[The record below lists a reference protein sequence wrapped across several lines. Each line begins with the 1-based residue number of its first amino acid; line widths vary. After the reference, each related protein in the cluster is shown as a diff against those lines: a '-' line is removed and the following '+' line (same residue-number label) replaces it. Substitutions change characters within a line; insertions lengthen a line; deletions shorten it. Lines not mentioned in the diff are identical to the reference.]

1 MGCLPHGNRVA
12 LTGKW
17 HIVAQPV
24 KPLKTK
30 GRHILVIDD
39 ESAVAK
45 AIIMMLKFEGHIA
58 EAAASGEAALAM
70 LEQHNYD
77 LIITDY
83 SMPGIKGDQLASL
96 MRESRPN
103 LPIIMVTASAEDFM
117 AGGRPTVNV
126 DVVIGKPFS
135 LNSLREAIG
144 LASADRIVAK

>member
-1 MGCLPHGNRVA
+1 MGCLPHGNRFA
-12 LTGKW
+12 FTGKW
-17 HIVAQPV
+17 HTVVQPV

-96 MRESRPN
+96 IRESRPN

-135 LNSLREAIG
+135 LNSLREAIS
-144 LASADRIVAK
+144 LASADRIEAK

>member
-1 MGCLPHGNRVA
+1 
-12 LTGKW
+12 
-17 HIVAQPV
+17 V

-70 LEQHNYD
+70 LEQHNYE

-96 MRESRPN
+96 IRESRPN

-135 LNSLREAIG
+135 LNSLREAIS
-144 LASADRIVAK
+144 LASADRIEAK